1 MSENKIVKEISQ
13 GESAK
18 ESILKGVNKVCDV
31 VGSTLGYRG
40 KTVLIET
47 DGYMPEITK
56 DGYKVLH
63 SIYLENPVEALA
75 SEVIK
80 EASKKTVDYAGDGTS
95 TTVILAQSFVKNSF
109 EALKNGKSPIDI
121 KQEIEKSVD
130 IIIQYLKETS
140 TPITDKL
147 IYDVAKTSANGDEEI
162 AKLVQDA
169 FLQTGENGAVSYER
183 SNTDETFIENIE
195 GTLVENGFLDEG
207 FINVPSNQSIVFD
220 NEPMVLCSLIKI
232 QTKNEILPFLEYA
245 VSVKRD
251 LVIISEMEYTLANM
265 VLANKIKGN
274 SNFVIVNPPSNGK
287 KRKDLM
293 TDLALVCGTNVL
305 DSLSGN
311 DFFNRETMFLGTA
324 KKVSITR
331 SNTIVTHSTMVD
343 NLPIEGKIN
352 ELKKSI
358 TKNTSELEK
367 KYIKER
373 ISKLHGGISVI
384 KVGGITPSEVDEKID
399 RVDDS
404 ICAVRSA
411 KEEGI
416 VAGGGTALFWFS
428 IKNKNVLDSITANS
442 IIAPIFKILKNAN
455 VELDYKK
462 EFNLFSYPN
471 GYDVKN
477 FKEVDMIKEGIVDST
492 KVVRNALINAVS
504 ASNNL
509 LMTDNVIT
517 LKRITNE

>member
-1 MSENKIVKEISQ
+1 MSENKIVKDISQ
-13 GESAK
+13 GQPAK
-18 ESILKGVNKVCDV
+18 DLILSGVNKVCDV

-80 EASKKTVDYAGDGTS
+80 EASKKTVDFAGDA
-95 TTVILAQSFVKNSF
+95 TTTTAILAQAFLQNSF
-109 EALKNGKSPIDI
+109 KELEKGKSPIDI
-121 KQEIEKSVD
+121 KQDIDKSVELVVE
-130 IIIQYLKETS
+130 YLKEIS
-140 TPITDKL
+140 IPITDKL
-147 IYDVAKTSANGDEEI
+147 IYDIAKTSANGDEEI

-169 FLQTGENGAVSYER
+169 FLQTGENGAVSHER
-183 SNTDETFIENIE
+183 SNTDETFIDKIE
-195 GTLVENGFLDEG
+195 GTLVESGFIDEG
-207 FINVPSNQSIVFD
+207 FINAPSSQSVIFD
-220 NEPMVLCSLIKI
+220 NDPMVLCSLIKI

-245 VSVKRD
+245 VSVNRD
-251 LVIISEMEYTLANM
+251 LVIISEMEFNLANM

-274 SNFVIVNPPSNGK
+274 SNFVIVNPPSGGK

-293 TDLALVCGTNVL
+293 KDLALVCGTNAI

-311 DFFNRETMFLGTA
+311 DFTNRETMFLGTA
-324 KKVSITR
+324 KKVSITC
-331 SNTIVTHSTMVD
+331 SNTIVTHSGMVD
-343 NLPIEGKIN
+343 NLPIEGKIK
-352 ELKKSI
+352 ELKESI
-358 TKNTSELEK
+358 TDSTNEGEK
-367 KYIKER
+367 KYIMER

-399 RVDDS
+399 RVDDA

-411 KEEGI
+411 KEEGV
-416 VAGGGTALFWFS
+416 VAGGG
-428 IKNKNVLDSITANS
+428 
-442 IIAPIFKILKNAN
+442 IALKNASDYLS
-455 VELDYKK
+455 LDEITKK
-462 EFNLFSYPN
+462 SLYAPYNKILSNANIKEILQTRNYPI

-477 FKEVDMIKEGIVDST
+477 FKEVNMIDTGIVDCT
-492 KVVRNALINAVS
+492 KGVRNALINAVS

-517 LKRITNE
+517 LKRITHE